1 MPDISKDLCVGCE
14 ECVPYCPMGAISVS
28 DGIAQVDMDQ
38 CVECGVCFQNDIC
51 PTGAISDSRP
61 EWPRAVRAVFSNPL
75 ITHAAT
81 GVTGRGTEEMKTN
94 DVTGRFQPGQVGVG
108 IELGR
113 PGMGTS
119 FRDVEVMAT
128 RLAALG
134 VGFEPDNPVTQLMV
148 DGAGH
153 LRPDVLGERA
163 LSAIIE
169 FTVPQDRLPQ
179 VLAAVREA
187 GALIETV
194 FSVDV
199 IVPDPG
205 HRAEEVARLCREA
218 GFPVR
223 PNGKTNV
230 GLGHRRA
237 WAGGPGGAGSGT
249 GSGAGGSAAGRGTA
263 AGPVGGEEG
272 MR

>member
-1 MPDISKDLCVGCE
+1 MLVRDDLCTGCGLCE
-14 ECVPYCPMGAISVS
+14 PYCPVGAIAIEDVAV
-28 DGIAQVDMDQ
+28 IDQ
-38 CVECGVCFQNDIC
+38 DRCVECAICYRSGVCPLDALEL
-51 PTGAISDSRP
+51 PALT
-61 EWPRAVRAVFSNPL
+61 WPRLVRALFSDPL
-75 ITHAAT
+75 LAHPGT
-81 GVTGRGTEEMKTN
+81 GVLGRGTEEMKTN

-134 VGFEPDNPVTQLMV
+134 IGFEPENPVTQLMV
-148 DGAGH
+148 DGTGR
-153 LRPDVLGERA
+153 LRPDVLDERA

-169 FTVPQDRLPQ
+169 FTIPQDRLLP

-194 FSVDV
+194 FSLDV

-205 HRAEEVARLCREA
+205 QRAEEVPRLCREA
-218 GFPVR
+218 GFATR

-230 GLGHRRA
+230 GLGHGRA
-237 WAGGPGGAGSGT
+237 GPAGGAGG
-249 GSGAGGSAAGRGTA
+249 GAAGGAGAG
-263 AGPVGGEEG
+263 EG
-272 MR
+272 VPR

>member
-1 MPDISKDLCVGCE
+1 MLVRGDLCTGCGLCE
-14 ECVPYCPMGAISVS
+14 PYCPVGAITIGGVAV
-28 DGIAQVDMDQ
+28 IDQ
-38 CVECGVCFQNDIC
+38 DRCVECAICHRSGIC
-51 PTGAISDSRP
+51 PVDALELPSLT
-61 EWPRAVRAVFSNPL
+61 WPRLVRALFSDPL
-75 ITHAAT
+75 LAHPGT
-81 GVTGRGTEEMKTN
+81 GVLGRGTEEMKTN

-134 VGFEPDNPVTQLMV
+134 IGFEPDNPVTQLMV
-148 DGAGH
+148 DDAGH

-169 FTVPQDRLPQ
+169 FTVPQDRLLP

-187 GALIETV
+187 GARIETV
-194 FSVDV
+194 FSLDI

-205 HRAEEVARLCREA
+205 GHAEEVARLCREA
-218 GFPVR
+218 GFTVR

-230 GLGHRRA
+230 GLGHRRAA

-249 GSGAGGSAAGRGTA
+249 GSGADGAAAGRVTGT
-263 AGPVGGEEG
+263 GPVGGEEG
-272 MR
+272 TR

>member
-1 MPDISKDLCVGCE
+1 MLVRGDLCTGCGLCE
-14 ECVPYCPMGAISVS
+14 PYCPVGAITVG
-28 DGIAQVDMDQ
+28 DVAVIDQ
-38 CVECGVCFQNDIC
+38 DRCVECAICHRSGIC
-51 PTGAISDSRP
+51 PVDALELP
-61 EWPRAVRAVFSNPL
+61 WLAWPRLARALFSDPL
-75 ITHAAT
+75 LAHPGT
-81 GVTGRGTEEMKTN
+81 GVLGRGTEEMKTN

-134 VGFEPDNPVTQLMV
+134 IRFEPDNPVTQLMV

-169 FTVPQDRLPQ
+169 FTVPQDRLLP

-187 GALIETV
+187 GARIETV
-194 FSVDV
+194 FSLDI

-205 HRAEEVARLCREA
+205 RHAEEVARLCREA

-249 GSGAGGSAAGRGTA
+249 GGGAGGAAAGRGTA